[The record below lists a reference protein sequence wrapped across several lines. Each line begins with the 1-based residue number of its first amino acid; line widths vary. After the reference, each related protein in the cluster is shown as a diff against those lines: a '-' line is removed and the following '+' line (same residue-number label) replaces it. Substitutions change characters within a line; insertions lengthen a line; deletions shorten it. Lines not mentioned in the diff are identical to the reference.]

1 MKHWHLPISLLIVSI
16 LMHSCAP
23 SKKIE
28 VTPQQMEKHK
38 AAIAQA
44 DLLFLQGSYLSLKQ
58 ANEIYKNQID
68 FPAVNTADKKK
79 LLKTSIL
86 LALRQFELGIAGEDF
101 LDEAEK
107 RISADTTLSE
117 YALYTRAVKSMLD
130 YTLGMSKSD
139 AIGESQLSRYLDW
152 IKDNAIGLNEKM
164 KKSAPY
170 DIFFAYL
177 YIAVNEYL
185 PHWIEDKP
193 NYESLKSI
201 FKDSPM
207 IQFKLSIFPEVD
219 QAGLE
224 QLIANVPDFWEAYQF
239 LGHIELMQG
248 KTLDA
253 ERFFLKAYTPIPNS
267 TAIILSLTRIHFLL
281 EEYDRCLE
289 FNEKVLNLAPSN
301 RDALLGKA
309 ISLSILGRNEDAKA
323 VCRKLIELGK
333 YYIGEAYYWL
343 GWNDNELKSFEA
355 AWENVEKAKN
365 YLIGHHE
372 LHFLS
377 GIISFEKDD
386 LKRSDKEFREALK
399 LNPGYCD
406 AHYYIGSI
414 YAKKESWKESG
425 VSYEASVRCG
435 TSQEMAIRNKIEE
448 IENSAFTEDRKAKHI
463 NKRKVQLVTIRLS
476 RATAAY
482 NAAASFH
489 NAELKQKALVMAQ
502 EAAKHPNFKKQSEEL
517 IERIKLLK

>member
-1 MKHWHLPISLLIVSI
+1 MKHRYLLISLLFISV
-16 LMHSCAP
+16 LLHSCAP
-23 SKKIE
+23 SKRIA
-28 VTPQQMEKHK
+28 VTSQQLENHK

-44 DLLFLQGSYLSLKQ
+44 DLLFLQGSYLSLKR

-68 FPAVNTADKKK
+68 FPAVSAIDKKK
-79 LLKTSIL
+79 FLKTSIL
-86 LALRQFELGIAGEDF
+86 LALRQFELGIVGRDY
-101 LDEAEK
+101 LDEAEQ
-107 RISADTTLSE
+107 RVSVDTTLSE
-117 YALYTRAVKSMLD
+117 YALYTRAVRSILD
-130 YTLGMSKSD
+130 YTVGMSKSD
-139 AIGESQLSRYLDW
+139 AIEESQLSRYLDW
-152 IKDNAIGLNEKM
+152 IKDNASGLNEKM

-170 DIFFAYL
+170 DVFFAYL

-185 PHWIEDKP
+185 SYWIEDKP

-201 FKDSPM
+201 FTDYPL

-219 QAGLE
+219 QTGLE
-224 QLIANVPDFWEAYQF
+224 QLITKVPDFWEAYQF

-248 KTLDA
+248 KTLAA
-253 ERFFLKAYTPIPNS
+253 ERLFLQAYSQIPNS
-267 TAIILSLTRIHFLL
+267 TAIILSLTRIYFLL

-289 FNEKVLNLAPSN
+289 FNEKVLNLTPSN

-309 ISLSILGRNEDAKA
+309 ISLSILGRNEAAKTA
-323 VCRKLIELGK
+323 CRKLIELGK

-343 GWNDNELKSFEA
+343 GWNENELKNFEG

-377 GIISFEKDD
+377 GIISFEMND
-386 LKRSDKEFREALK
+386 LKRSDTEFREALK

-406 AHYYIGSI
+406 ANYYIGSI

-425 VSYEASVRCG
+425 DSYEASSRCSN
-435 TSQEMAIRNKIEE
+435 SQESAIRNKIEE
-448 IENSAFTEDRKAKHI
+448 IENSDFSKDRKAKHI
-463 NKRKVQLVTIRLS
+463 NRRKVQLVTIRLS

-489 NAELKQKALVMAQ
+489 NADLKQKALVMAK